1 MIDFQFMWRNIS
13 LMRSLVNRQSGD
25 FFHHNCDMN
34 TFGERVRS
42 RRKELSLSQKDLAD
56 ATGLSQTTISDIER
70 GRNDGSREIVALA
83 KVLRVQAQWLAYGL
97 QPKALGMDETGH
109 DNIVHGIKL
118 HPRTLAKIPVVGTA
132 QLGDDGYWAEMDY
145 PTGHGDGFVEFY
157 CQDDNAYAV
166 RCRGSSMMP
175 RIRDGEFVVLET
187 KASPIPGDDVLVK
200 HMDGRVM
207 VKRYLYE
214 RDGMIH
220 LMSINEAYP
229 PHAFPR
235 SEVEI
240 FHKVCGIAT
249 SSHWVQE

>member
-1 MIDFQFMWRNIS
+1 MQTRKLLQIAEA
-13 LMRSLVNRQSGD
+13 LLVQP
-25 FFHHNCDMN
+25 
-34 TFGERVRS
+34 
-42 RRKELSLSQKDLAD
+42 
-56 ATGLSQTTISDIER
+56 
-70 GRNDGSREIVALA
+70 
-83 KVLRVQAQWLAYGL
+83 QWLASGL
-97 QPKALGMDETGH
+97 MPKFLGMEETGH
-109 DNIVHGIKL
+109 ENIVHGIKIHSKNL
-118 HPRTLAKIPVVGTA
+118 TNIPVVGTA
-132 QLGDDGYWAEMDY
+132 QLGDDGYWAEMSY

-157 CQDDNAYAV
+157 CRDDNAYAV

-187 KASPIPGDDVLVK
+187 KVSPIPGDDVLVK
-200 HMDGRVM
+200 HIDGRVM

-229 PHAFPR
+229 PHAFQR
-235 SEVEI
+235 SEVEL

>member
-1 MIDFQFMWRNIS
+1 MS
-13 LMRSLVNRQSGD
+13 
-25 FFHHNCDMN
+25 
-34 TFGERVRS
+34 TFRERVRS
-42 RRKELSLSQKDLAD
+42 RRKEIGLSQKALAERS
-56 ATGLSQTTISDIER
+56 GLSQTTISDIER
-70 GRNDGSREIVALA
+70 GRNDGSREIIALA
-83 KVLRVQAQWLAYGL
+83 RTLNVQAQWLAYGTM
-97 QPKALGMDETGH
+97 PKALGMDESAY
-109 DNIVHGIKL
+109 DNVTLGIKIPPAAL
-118 HPRTLAKIPVVGTA
+118 VKVPVVGTA

-145 PTGHGDGFVEFY
+145 PTGHGDGHVEFY
-157 CQDDNAYAV
+157 CRDENAYAV

-220 LMSINEAYP
+220 LMSINETYP
-229 PHAFPR
+229 PHSFPR
-235 SEVEI
+235 SDIEL

>member
-1 MIDFQFMWRNIS
+1 MVPR
-13 LMRSLVNRQSGD
+13 
-25 FFHHNCDMN
+25 MN
-34 TFGERVRS
+34 TLADRLNS
-42 RRKELSLSQKDLAD
+42 RMAELSLTQEQLAK
-56 ATGLSQTTISDIER
+56 
-70 GRNDGSREIVALA
+70 LA
-83 KVLRVQAQWLAYGL
+83 KVSQSAIHKLASGKALQTRKLIEISAALRVQPQWLANGL
-97 QPKALGMDETGH
+97 LPKELGMDETGY
-109 DNIVHGIKL
+109 DNIVQGIRIPITK
-118 HPRTLAKIPVVGTA
+118 TNKVPVVGTA

-157 CQDDNAYAV
+157 CRDNNAYAV

-187 KASPIPGDDVLVK
+187 KTSPIPGDDVLVK

-207 VKRYLYE
+207 VKHYLYE

-220 LMSINEAYP
+220 LMSINEAFP

-235 SEVEI
+235 AEI
-240 FHKVCGIAT
+240 ELFHKVCGIAT

>member
-1 MIDFQFMWRNIS
+1 
-13 LMRSLVNRQSGD
+13 
-25 FFHHNCDMN
+25 MN
-34 TFGERVRS
+34 T
-42 RRKELSLSQKDLAD
+42 LAD
-56 ATGLSQTTISDIER
+56 RINQRMSELDNMTQEELAKLAKVSQSAVHKLCTGKAKQTRKLIEIAAALKVQPQWLATGL
-70 GRNDGSREIVALA
+70 L
-83 KVLRVQAQWLAYGL
+83 
-97 QPKALGMDETGH
+97 PKALGMDESAY
-109 DNIVHGIKL
+109 DNVTLGIKIPPAAL
-118 HPRTLAKIPVVGTA
+118 VKVPVVGTA

-145 PTGHGDGFVEFY
+145 PTGHGDGHVEFY
-157 CQDDNAYAV
+157 CRDENAYAV

-220 LMSINEAYP
+220 LMSINETYP
-229 PHAFPR
+229 PHSFPR
-235 SEVEI
+235 SDIEL